1 MGEDSLIMGFWRL
14 ATGGMSIA
22 AIAVLV
28 QACAQQ
34 GPAAPGTR
42 LFASDM
48 AGAAKACTVP
58 KVTPAAGQQTPVTM
72 QVGNDGGWCGIT
84 VSNGGKPF
92 SAGLLT
98 TEAAHGKVLIHTV
111 GDNTRIDYTPD
122 ARFRGA
128 DAFVVR
134 LIPGDAAISASVTV
148 AP

>member
-1 MGEDSLIMGFWRL
+1 MRFWRL

-22 AIAVLV
+22 AMAMLL

-42 LFASDM
+42 IFASDM
-48 AGAAKACTVP
+48 AGAAKVCTVP
-58 KVTPAAGQQTPVTM
+58 KVSPAAGQQTPVTM

-84 VSNGGKPF
+84 VSNGGRPF

-98 TEAAHGKVLIHTV
+98 TEPAHGKVLNHTV

-122 ARFRGA
+122 AQYRGP
-128 DAFVVR
+128 DAFAVR
-134 LIPGDAAISASVTV
+134 LIPGNATVSVSVTV

>member
-1 MGEDSLIMGFWRL
+1 MRFWRP

-22 AIAVLV
+22 AIAVLL

-34 GPAAPGTR
+34 GPGATGTR
-42 LFASDM
+42 IFASDM
-48 AGAAKACTVP
+48 AGAAKVCTVP
-58 KVTPAAGQQTPVTM
+58 KVAPAAGQQTPVAM
-72 QVGNDGGWCGIT
+72 QVGNDRGWCAIT
-84 VSNGGKPF
+84 VNNGGRPY

-98 TEAAHGKVLIHTV
+98 TPPAHGKVLIHSV

-122 ARFRGA
+122 AQYRGA

-134 LIPGDAAISASVTV
+134 LIPGDATISTSVTV